1 MLKGFLALFTTGLIF
16 KPMILLGGFIGI
28 FLYILLDGE
37 TLKILYTDYHLY
49 LLFLLIACLYAYF
62 FKKTLQDNS
71 YATEWKETIKT
82 MIAEFFRLVFSFIIG
97 MLLASFFDFSDIQIK
112 PDSQDVK
119 FSEYSE
125 IVDMQKQAR
134 ELMQNYDTLLNQAK

>member
-1 MLKGFLALFTTGLIF
+1 MANI
-16 KPMILLGGFIGI
+16 
-28 FLYILLDGE
+28 
-37 TLKILYTDYHLY
+37 
-49 LLFLLIACLYAYF
+49 
-62 FKKTLQDNS
+62 NS
-71 YATEWKETIKT
+71 VRTRVENQAAGVDRSDETIKT